1 MSEIQ
6 LPLFD
11 EITIEWTPESDLPV
25 FSEWSY
31 SRRNVLVQC
40 PRKYYYQYYG
50 ASSKNSNDDLQK
62 EELRFLKKLQ
72 NRHLRT
78 GNLLHIAI
86 RTYLNALKQRKQWT
100 VDSFLGWA
108 RGIFRKDLEYS
119 RNYQHGPSIPDGNY
133 PPSLLLEFYYGSPD
147 AELICSEAENQLT
160 IALTNFMESQ
170 NFARFRESAYQ
181 TSTEIEKHIR
191 LKEARFTLKGTV
203 DLIYWEDDS
212 IVIVDWKTGRSG
224 KSDDSLQMLAYAWWA
239 KQEFGIPVDRITLH
253 LVHLVDDTVSTFNV
267 NDKDLERVRA
277 KLLQDLEQMQ
287 TAHRYGLQ
295 WVADAFSPY
304 AQPRVCALCQ
314 FQEVC
319 PKE

>member
-1 MSEIQ
+1 MPLLQ
-6 LPLFD
+6 LDLFD
-11 EITIEWTPESDLPV
+11 DTNIDRASEPDKPA

-31 SRRNVLVQC
+31 SRRGVLVQC

-50 ASSKNSNDDLQK
+50 SSSRNSNDDPQK

-86 RTYLNALKQRKQWT
+86 RTYLSTRKQRKQWT

-119 RNYQHGPSIPDGNY
+119 RNYQHGIRIPDNNY

-147 AELICSEAENQLT
+147 AELICSDAENQLT
-160 IALTNFMESQ
+160 LALTNFMESQ
-170 NFARFRESAYQ
+170 NLARFRESAYQ

-191 LKEARFTLKGTV
+191 LKEARFTLKGTA
-203 DLIYWEDDS
+203 DLIYWKDDTV
-212 IVIVDWKTGRSG
+212 VIVDWKIGSAG
-224 KSDDSLQMLAYAWWA
+224 NSDDSLQMLAYAWWA
-239 KQEFGIPVDRITLH
+239 KQEFGIPVDRIALH
-253 LVHLVDDTVSTFNV
+253 RVHLADNVVSTFNV
-267 NDKDLERVRA
+267 SDKDLERVRA
-277 KLLQDLEQMQ
+277 KILQDLEQMQ
-287 TAHRYGLQ
+287 TAHRYGQQ

-304 AQPRVCALCQ
+304 AQPKVCALCQ